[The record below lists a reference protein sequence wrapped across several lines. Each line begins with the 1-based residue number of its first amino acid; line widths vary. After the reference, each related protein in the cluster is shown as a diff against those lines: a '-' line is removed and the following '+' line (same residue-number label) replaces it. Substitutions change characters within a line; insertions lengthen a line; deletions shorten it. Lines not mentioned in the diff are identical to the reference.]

1 MPVPAHMWLKD
12 GGDTDIKGS
21 VDVQDRE
28 GSIAIMGF
36 SHGLNIPVDSAKVK
50 ITATHS
56 HSPMM
61 TEKALDSFRPYLYK
75 AISRGQTLKSTE
87 TRWYRISHA
96 GQEEYYF
103 VMSTEG
109 VKITVIIPSMPNIKW
124 QETTILTIWSQSH

>member
-12 GGDTDIKGS
+12 GGDTEIKGS

-28 GSIAIMGF
+28 GSIEIVGF

-50 ITATHS
+50 ISATHSRSRSHSHSHS

-61 TEKALDSFRPYLYK
+61 TEKALDSSRPYLYK

-96 GQEEYYF
+96 GQEECYF
-103 VMSTEG
+103 
-109 VKITVIIPSMPNIKW
+109 
-124 QETTILTIWSQSH
+124 